1 MNSYASI
8 SQLLCL
14 SYIGNEAADRRNI
27 ESAIEALKA
36 RLATVEAERDA
47 ARAEGEK
54 LRRLL
59 DGYIALAIS
68 VRDKNTPEWMV
79 GFVEDTNRTL
89 EAIGD
94 DDRVLLWKGNIYV
107 KRLTNKGRQ

>member
-1 MNSYASI
+1 MDFDDI
-8 SQLLCL
+8 VKIVDQVKVL
-14 SYIGNEAADRRNI
+14 E
-27 ESAIEALKA
+27 A
-36 RLATVEAERDA
+36 RLAAAEAERDA

-68 VRDKNTPEWMV
+68 VRDKNTPEWMG

-94 DDRVLLWKGNIYV
+94 DDRVLLWGGNIYV